1 LIYCAW
7 ASPKEV
13 FSISTGNDMN
23 ACSIVLYIITERW
36 PGARKYRD
44 VYETIK
50 QMVLES
56 IEEGEYEPR
65 RPITNL
71 RPGLQAALQAIDH
84 NDEGKGEFS
93 AMVSDMAGGAD
104 PSGVELPQVHTTS
117 DEGSTP
123 GPQSSFNFM
132 LPLDGM
138 PLDFHEVD
146 AFNAMDLQLGTI
158 FATPTS
164 SDWMVS

>member
-1 LIYCAW
+1 
-7 ASPKEV
+7 
-13 FSISTGNDMN
+13 MN

-56 IEEGEYEPR
+56 IEEGDYEPR
-65 RPITNL
+65 RTITNL
-71 RPGLQAALQAIDH
+71 RPGLQAALQSIDE
-84 NDEGKGEFS
+84 NEEGQGEFS
-93 AMVSDMAGGAD
+93 AMVADMAGGAGLPGD
-104 PSGVELPQVHTTS
+104 EAPQVQTS
-117 DEGSTP
+117 NGAADTP
-123 GPQSSFNFM
+123 GPLGGGFNFM

-146 AFNAMDLQLGTI
+146 AFNGMDMQMGTI

-164 SDWMVS
+164 EWMIS